1 MEKSETNEGYDMN
14 LFIPINK
21 VLTRFNLVLIPN
33 NEYDELINMDLEHM
47 DCSSRLEWSDLD

>member
-1 MEKSETNEGYDMN
+1 MYGGFRLN
-14 LFIPINK
+14 LFIIINK

-47 DCSSRLEWSDLD
+47 ECQTKPNWEDLD

>member
-1 MEKSETNEGYDMN
+1 MN

-33 NEYDELINMDLEHM
+33 NEYDDLINIDLEHM
-47 DCSSRLEWSDLD
+47 DCPRPQAWSDLD